1 MGNTGV
7 PGETMSA
14 AAVRMEVVA
23 VNDAPTITLPPES
36 ARTTAEDATLD
47 LGALRIGDVDAGAD
61 DVTVE
66 LSVEHGSIAVL
77 STQPPRGQTAVSLTD
92 TLIELNDALSTLWYL
107 PDVDWHGVDVLT
119 VTVRDNSWAGVGGPQ
134 ETTRVM
140 RVVTT
145 AVNDAPYVRLFE
157 PSQTT
162 DEDTPL
168 AVAGVEV
175 DDTDVDEYE
184 NTMALMDVTVT
195 AARGRPSVAAVVHGV
210 VATTDAG
217 TADGDGDDAGRVLR
231 LRGTRDA
238 LNSALRTL
246 VFTPDAHATGAAALT
261 VAVNDLGNTGAGGAL
276 SATATI
282 DIAVAAVEDAPDL
295 LLPAAVV
302 VTEDEDNVY
311 GQLVDFG
318 LRDRDGAP
326 ANLLVLRV
334 WTGSGRGALTL
345 DPTVLD
351 DVRLLAQGVWPHG
364 GDKFAMMGSPAD
376 ADAALRSLRFATDSD
391 TAAEDFLHV
400 ATYYLSDDAWAA
412 ADLADA
418 IDAGDVDI
426 LGGTLPVAST
436 ATVRLELQPRND
448 APTVVVAAPT
458 VTVAEDTPLIDAGI
472 RVVDSDV
479 DHNAERLG
487 SVEVALSAS
496 VGAVALDDA
505 VGLYAIGSADIDQRG
520 VGARVGA
527 DGVHRW
533 FDELAWLEERAWAWR
548 PSDLVDPDVADT
560 DAAAL
565 EFIESQSSVVVAR
578 GTISVVNAALAGLVY
593 VPPRDWS
600 GTATITITVND
611 LGEFGLPHGPTATT
625 RSVSVEVTSVNDP
638 PVISRPLLTPA
649 NPEGEDIAI
658 EVVVDG
664 IRIDDVD
671 IGPVGVFAV
680 RLAVSHGRLAL
691 ASRDG
696 LSFAFESAAG
706 NLTGVGRGNN
716 DRVVAFRGLAA
727 DVNRAL
733 RIVTYTPDEDFA
745 GADQLTMH
753 VEDEGSSGDD
763 GGGARWASVVVDL
776 DIGAVNTAPQLFVP
790 PAGDAPLELQEDTPI
805 SVGDVVGLIDV
816 DADDTPGG
824 MVEATVTASHAGTL
838 EVQRIRTSAAVV
850 DPVQVLTVQDSD
862 VGIGGSF
869 RVSLDLQPWGG
880 DAATSD
886 AILANAVGSV
896 AQEVRGNPG
905 TGADAGESV
914 EAAILALANIG
925 DVVVDV
931 KRTPIREGGAGSD
944 VLGWSHTI
952 TFYNAPHYWPVLTAA
967 SDDADPLTG
976 TDPTVD
982 VVDDCYRCF
991 RGNAVGG
998 TFTVGYGG
1006 FASRPVPHD
1015 ATPYAMQA
1023 ALESLP
1029 VHLRV
1034 AVTRSQPTLQDAYAW
1049 TITFFDAPP
1058 AESLELIAVDGTSL
1072 TGKDADVTTSRLVDG
1087 VGRPELHVIRTFA
1100 SHRDEVQTV
1109 TTLADSPLSGHFSL
1123 GLDLSWLGDGGG
1135 GDVGAAVTGRIDHA
1149 ALPQTADE
1157 RLTHEPGSNLGESMQ
1172 THINALLARLA
1183 DEATEGPARDMVAR
1197 MSVDVT
1203 RDDRP
1208 PNGGFVW
1215 SITFHN
1221 APFDLTPLSV
1231 EDTSG
1236 LEGDGAAVWIDTV
1249 VQGNGLGGDDGA
1261 TRVDPA
1267 GTGVQ
1272 TFTLLDD
1279 SPGFAGGWTLTLV
1292 TDHVETTTAI
1302 DAHAVAMTADEAA
1315 DKLGSS
1321 MESKLRTL
1329 PSVRHKAFFVT
1340 REAVLSD
1347 PGDDVLGYVWTV
1359 TFFDWPTEWPVLV
1372 PRLVN
1377 VVGDE
1382 PRVSASP
1389 VMTGTEIQTFT
1400 LRDTA
1405 PGFSGGWTL
1414 ALDLQLWEGE
1424 IETSALIDAAAVPAT
1439 ADEVNGGGVGLD
1451 IGESLESK
1459 LRALPNF
1466 GAMELD
1472 VSRSEIRTDPG
1483 GGGGSG
1489 DLIGYTWTV
1498 TFHNAPRHLPT
1509 LLPQRTTLVGT
1520 DPNLHIKARTVLH
1533 ASHGAPGGTFTV
1545 TLDGDETEPLAFDAT
1560 AAEVRGAILALPSA
1574 IAADLGLGSVAV
1586 ARWPRDREG
1595 GHAWY
1600 VAITEEN
1607 DNAALAM
1614 AANGAGLSHA
1624 AVGASASMTLVHRG
1638 GVRGVF
1644 TLAHEGMLAARVLRA
1659 DGTDV
1664 TTRGASSEGLGRLR
1678 VTGTVADVATA
1689 LRHVMYTPTLDWHGR
1704 VTVAVRVRDMGNTGV
1719 PGETMSA
1726 AAVRMEVVAVNDAP
1740 TITLPPESARTT
1752 AEDATLDLGAL
1763 RIGDVD
1769 AGADDVTVELS
1780 VEHGSIAV
1788 LSTQP
1793 PRGQTAASPSPS
1805 PSPSPPAAAPRAS
1818 TTRAAHSSHTRCRHG
1833 SSATLRARS
1842 EQMAHL
1848 SDVAGADPSSPPPSS
1863 SSSSSAAAPAP
1874 AAPAHS
1880 GRARMARS
1888 AAITCPTL
1896 QRRSRS

>member
-276 SATATI
+276 SDAETVAI
-282 DIAVAAVEDAPDL
+282 DVVAVNDAP
-295 LLPAAVV
+295 VV
-302 VTEDEDNVY
+302 V
-311 GQLVDFG
+311 Q
-318 LRDRDGAP
+318 
-326 ANLLVLRV
+326 
-334 WTGSGRGALTL
+334 L
-345 DPTVLD
+345 DP
-351 DVRLLAQGVWPHG
+351 
-364 GDKFAMMGSPAD
+364 
-376 ADAALRSLRFATDSD
+376 DAAPQALELGYEWALPFISTPPTELARADGT
-391 TAAEDFLHV
+391 T
-400 ATYYLSDDAWAA
+400 SDDAEEAA
-412 ADLADA
+412 AE
-418 IDAGDVDI
+418 
-426 LGGTLPVAST
+426 VAS
-436 ATVRLELQPRND
+436 
-448 APTVVVAAPT
+448 
-458 VTVAEDTPLIDAGI
+458 
-472 RVVDSDV
+472 
-479 DHNAERLG
+479 
-487 SVEVALSAS
+487 
-496 VGAVALDDA
+496 
-505 VGLYAIGSADIDQRG
+505 
-520 VGARVGA
+520 
-527 DGVHRW
+527 
-533 FDELAWLEERAWAWR
+533 
-548 PSDLVDPDVADT
+548 LV
-560 DAAAL
+560 
-565 EFIESQSSVVVAR
+565 Q
-578 GTISVVNAALAGLVY
+578 
-593 VPPRDWS
+593 
-600 GTATITITVND
+600 
-611 LGEFGLPHGPTATT
+611 
-625 RSVSVEVTSVNDP
+625 
-638 PVISRPLLTPA
+638 
-649 NPEGEDIAI
+649 
-658 EVVVDG
+658 
-664 IRIDDVD
+664 
-671 IGPVGVFAV
+671 
-680 RLAVSHGRLAL
+680 
-691 ASRDG
+691 
-696 LSFAFESAAG
+696 
-706 NLTGVGRGNN
+706 
-716 DRVVAFRGLAA
+716 
-727 DVNRAL
+727 
-733 RIVTYTPDEDFA
+733 
-745 GADQLTMH
+745 
-753 VEDEGSSGDD
+753 
-763 GGGARWASVVVDL
+763 
-776 DIGAVNTAPQLFVP
+776 
-790 PAGDAPLELQEDTPI
+790 
-805 SVGDVVGLIDV
+805 
-816 DADDTPGG
+816 
-824 MVEATVTASHAGTL
+824 
-838 EVQRIRTSAAVV
+838 
-850 DPVQVLTVQDSD
+850 
-862 VGIGGSF
+862 
-869 RVSLDLQPWGG
+869 
-880 DAATSD
+880 
-886 AILANAVGSV
+886 
-896 AQEVRGNPG
+896 
-905 TGADAGESV
+905 
-914 EAAILALANIG
+914 
-925 DVVVDV
+925 
-931 KRTPIREGGAGSD
+931 GAG
-944 VLGWSHTI
+944 
-952 TFYNAPHYWPVLTAA
+952 
-967 SDDADPLTG
+967 
-976 TDPTVD
+976 
-982 VVDDCYRCF
+982 
-991 RGNAVGG
+991 
-998 TFTVGYGG
+998 
-1006 FASRPVPHD
+1006 RPD
-1015 ATPYAMQA
+1015 
-1023 ALESLP
+1023 L
-1029 VHLRV
+1029 HL
-1034 AVTRSQPTLQDAYAW
+1034 L
-1049 TITFFDAPP
+1049 
-1058 AESLELIAVDGTSL
+1058 
-1072 TGKDADVTTSRLVDG
+1072 
-1087 VGRPELHVIRTFA
+1087 RTYA